1 MVLISLIVTLVIAA
15 LIKYVLHMYNMEKYV
30 RNLPVLSRVYPFFGN
45 SLSLIAKSP
54 PDLFKEFTGTVREL
68 GTPIKA
74 YIGPFLIVTID
85 KPEDFKTV
93 LMSRHCLGK
102 PYLYKFYP
110 SDVGIASATCECFF
124 ACNTNPFR
132 TRVLI
137 GLNFTYEKFEFFN
150 Q

>member
-110 SDVGIASATCECFF
+110 SDVGIASATCKCFFF
-124 ACNTNPFR
+124 ACNEPISNKSSNR
-132 TRVLI
+132 
-137 GLNFTYEKFEFFN
+137 FEFYLQKIRIF
-150 Q
+150 

>member
-124 ACNTNPFR
+124 CMQHEPISNKSSNR
-132 TRVLI
+132 
-137 GLNFTYEKFEFFN
+137 FEFYLRKIRIF
-150 Q
+150 